1 MIETI
6 KSLRW
11 IDYYFFA
18 LVDPRKLATHI
29 IRGVPSPL
37 PLSLIAVAMA
47 AFIEIMTSSILGIQ
61 TPYFYY
67 KITYG
72 WILLFIVTLLII
84 IILSSLI
91 DLTSQFLGYSGNVR
105 VIISLMGF
113 SLLPKTLL
121 LPMVYIFR
129 IFHFAPLFFY
139 VFLSVFLFIWSAIII
154 ILGISE
160 INNISF
166 SKSFMVFIFPFLL
179 IGGIVFF
186 IVFLI
191 IVNIIA
197 YISIA

>member
-11 IDYYFFA
+11 IDYYFFT
-18 LVDPRKLATHI
+18 LVDPRKLTTHI
-29 IRGVPSPL
+29 IRGVPNPL

-47 AFIEIMTSSILGIQ
+47 VFIEIMTSSILGIQ

-72 WILLFIVTLLII
+72 WILQFIVTLLII
-84 IILSSLI
+84 IILSALI

-105 VIISLMGF
+105 VIISLIGF

-121 LPMVYIFR
+121 LPMVYIFK

-139 VFLSVFLFIWSAIII
+139 VFLSLSLFIWSAIII
-154 ILGISE
+154 TLGISE

-166 SKSFMVFIFPFLL
+166 SKSVLVFILPFLL
-179 IGGIVFF
+179 VGVIVFF
-186 IVFLI
+186 IIFLI
-191 IVNIIA
+191 IVNLIA